1 MTLPAGWVAISEAMG
16 GPEAALLGDR
26 LEQKGIPVYIR
37 YLRDLPGLEAG
48 VIVAVPED
56 WLKRARTVLGDGE
69 FTEAELAALAAE
81 HPADDKA

>member
-1 MTLPAGWVAISEAMG
+1 MTLPAGWVAIADAVP

-26 LEQKGIPVYIR
+26 LEQKGIPVYLR
-37 YLRDLPGLEAG
+37 YLRDLPGLEEG

-56 WLKRARTVLGDGE
+56 WLKRARAVLGECD

-81 HPADDKA
+81 HPPPDKT